1 MRIGLLAYPT
11 SGGSG
16 VIAAELG
23 MALAARGHEIHLFSY
38 KTPFRLR
45 PTGERFRWHEISIPQ
60 YPLFEY
66 PSYGM
71 AAACKVA
78 EVELDLLHV
87 HYAYPHAVSA
97 FLAKEMSGRRLR
109 TVTTLHGTD
118 ILLVGQDASF
128 ARATRFGLERSDAV
142 TAVSRFLGEKTRS
155 WFETTP
161 AIEVIPDF
169 VDTRRF
175 SPGRRR
181 TRAIVHVSNFRAVKR
196 TADAVRT
203 FYLVRKKCDASLI
216 LVGAGPE
223 QDSVREL
230 ARKLGVAKDVTFAGE
245 EPDVQKRLRGA
256 ACLLSTSEFEGFGM
270 APLEAMACGVPVVTT
285 DSGGVTEVVSESC
298 ARVAPVG
305 DVEALAGHVAEIVK
319 DPALG
324 RAMGAAGRRR
334 AEESFD
340 VDRVV
345 PLYESLYKRVCGAP
359 DAEDSPVQGRPPQHR
374 EGRRRSFEADDPAV

>member
-1 MRIGLLAYPT
+1 MRIGLLCYPT

-16 VIAAELG
+16 VVAAELG
-23 MALAARGHEIHLFSY
+23 MALADRGHEVHLFSY
-38 KTPFRLR
+38 RRPFRLR
-45 PTGERFRWHEISIPQ
+45 PASERFRWHEIAIPR

-97 FLAKEMSGRRLR
+97 FLAKEMSGRKLR

-128 ARATRFGLERSDAV
+128 ARATKFGLERSDAV
-142 TAVSRFLGEKTRS
+142 TAVSRFLRDKTPS
-155 WFETTP
+155 WFESTP
-161 AIEVIPDF
+161 PIEVIPNF

-175 SPGRRR
+175 SPSKRRLK
-181 TRAIVHVSNFRAVKR
+181 TVVHVSNFRAVKR
-196 TADAVRT
+196 TADAVRA
-203 FYLVRKKCDASLI
+203 FYLARPKCGARLV

-223 QDSVREL
+223 MESVREL
-230 ARKLGVAKDVTFAGE
+230 AGKLGVAGDVIFAGE
-245 EPDVQKRLRGA
+245 EPDVARRLRGA

-285 DSGGVTEVVSESC
+285 DSGGVREVVGDSC
-298 ARVAPVG
+298 ARVAAVG
-305 DVEALAGHVAEIVK
+305 DVEALAAAVAEIVN

-324 RAMGAAGRRR
+324 RAMGEAGRRR

-345 PLYESLYKRVCGAP
+345 PQYEALYQRVYGVRHAQ
-359 DAEDSPVQGRPPQHR
+359 DLSV
-374 EGRRRSFEADDPAV
+374 

>member
-1 MRIGLLAYPT
+1 MKIGILCYPT

-38 KTPFRLR
+38 RPPFRLR
-45 PTGERFRWHEISIPQ
+45 PTSERFTLHEISIPQ

-97 FLAKEMSGRRLR
+97 FLAKEMSGRKLR

-128 ARATRFGLERSDAV
+128 ARATKFGLERSDAV
-142 TAVSRFLGEKTRS
+142 TAVSRFLRDKTPS
-155 WFETTP
+155 WFEQCP
-161 AIEVIPDF
+161 PIEVIPDF
-169 VDTRRF
+169 VDTHRF
-175 SPGRRR
+175 APARRR
-181 TRAIVHVSNFRAVKR
+181 TPTVVHVSNFRAVKR
-196 TADAVRT
+196 SADAVRA
-203 FYLVRKKCDASLI
+203 FYLARKKCDAKLV
-216 LVGAGPE
+216 LVGAGPDE
-223 QDSVREL
+223 TEVREL
-230 ARKLGVAKDVTFAGE
+230 ARRLGLARHVLFAGE
-245 EPDVQKRLRGA
+245 EPDIQKRLRGA
-256 ACLLSTSEFEGFGM
+256 ACLISTSEFEGFGM

-285 DSGGVTEVVSESC
+285 DSGGVSEVVSDSC
-298 ARVAPVG
+298 ARVVPVG
-305 DVEALAGHVAEIVK
+305 DVEALGEGIAEIIANP
-319 DPALG
+319 DLG
-324 RAMGAAGRRR
+324 RSLGEAGRRR
-334 AEESFD
+334 AEEMFD

-345 PLYESLYKRVCGAP
+345 PQYEALYKRVCGAR
-359 DAEDSPVQGRPPQHR
+359 DAKDLSV
-374 EGRRRSFEADDPAV
+374 

>member
-1 MRIGLLAYPT
+1 MRIGILCYPT

-38 KTPFRLR
+38 KKPFRLR
-45 PTGERFRWHEISIPQ
+45 PTGENFRWHEISIPQ

-87 HYAYPHAVSA
+87 HYAYPHAVAA
-97 FLAKEMSGRRLR
+97 FLAKEMSGRKLK

-128 ARATRFGLERSDAV
+128 ARATKFGLERSDAV
-142 TAVSRFLGEKTRS
+142 TAVSRFLRDKTPS
-155 WFETTP
+155 WFEHCP
-161 AIEVIPDF
+161 PIEVIPDF

-175 SPGRRR
+175 TPIKRR
-181 TRAIVHVSNFRAVKR
+181 TSTVVHVSNFRAVKR
-196 TADAVRT
+196 TADAVRA
-203 FYLVRKKCDASLI
+203 FYLARKKCDAKLV
-216 LVGAGPE
+216 LVGAGP
-223 QDSVREL
+223 DAKAVRDL
-230 ARKLGVAKDVTFAGE
+230 AKKLGISRHVTFAGE
-245 EPDVQKRLRGA
+245 EPDIQKRLRGA

-285 DSGGVTEVVSESC
+285 DSGGVTEVVSDSC

-305 DVEALAGHVAEIVK
+305 DVEALAARVAEIVN

-324 RAMGAAGRRR
+324 RSLGEAGRRR
-334 AEESFD
+334 AEEMFD

-345 PLYESLYKRVCGAP
+345 PQYEALYRRVCGAR
-359 DAEDSPVQGRPPQHR
+359 DAKDLSV
-374 EGRRRSFEADDPAV
+374 

>member
-1 MRIGLLAYPT
+1 MRIGLLCYPT

-16 VIAAELG
+16 VVAAELG
-23 MALAARGHEIHLFSY
+23 MALADRGHEIHLFSY
-38 KTPFRLR
+38 KPPFRMR
-45 PTGERFRWHEISIPQ
+45 PSSERFRWHEISIPQ

-97 FLAKEMSGRRLR
+97 FLAKEMSGRKLR

-128 ARATRFGLERSDAV
+128 AAATKFGLERSDAV
-142 TAVSRFLGEKTRS
+142 TAVSRFLRDKTPS
-155 WFETTP
+155 WFDSTP
-161 AIEVIPDF
+161 PIEVIPNF

-175 SPGRRR
+175 SPSKRR
-181 TRAIVHVSNFRAVKR
+181 TRTIVHVSNFRAVKR
-196 TADAVRT
+196 SADAVRA
-203 FYLVRKKCDASLI
+203 FYLARRKTEARLVI
-216 LVGAGPE
+216 VGAGPE
-223 QDSVREL
+223 LEAVRGL
-230 ARKLGVAKDVTFAGE
+230 AKKLGVAKDVTFAGE
-245 EPDVQKRLRGA
+245 EPDVVRHLRGA

-270 APLEAMACGVPVVTT
+270 APLEAMACGVPVVST
-285 DSGGVTEVVSESC
+285 DSGGVSEVVSPAC

-305 DVEALAGHVAEIVK
+305 DVEALGAAVSEILN
-319 DPALG
+319 DAALA
-324 RAMGAAGRRR
+324 RAMGASGRRR
-334 AEESFD
+334 AEELFD

-345 PLYESLYKRVCGAP
+345 PQYEALYNRVCGARHAQ
-359 DAEDSPVQGRPPQHR
+359 DLSV
-374 EGRRRSFEADDPAV
+374 